1 VHKKIIKGIKIY
13 GIITLMNLDVERA
26 QRNIKK
32 AQLMNFDVERI
43 KRKIKKAQLMTQ
55 RNSS

>member
-1 VHKKIIKGIKIY
+1 
-13 GIITLMNLDVERA
+13 MENDLDVERA

-43 KRKIKKAQLMTQ
+43 KRKIKKAQLMKHWPQ
-55 RNSS
+55 RIINTGFINN